1 MTLHPLSA
9 PPRLEGQVALVTGA
23 AGGIGRATAL
33 TLAEAGAT
41 VIATDIVDTADYG
54 AAGSG
59 APNAGGPIHYRRY
72 DVTSAAE
79 TEALIADVS
88 ETHGGIDILILCAG
102 TISHRPLTEASDD
115 EWQAM
120 LAVNLFGVVNPVRAV
135 FPKMQARG
143 YGKIVAL
150 GSIAAK
156 IGGVASGPAYVA
168 AKSAVHGLMK
178 WVAKAGASSGVY
190 ASVVAPGPVE
200 TPMWQTVTQRAA
212 PSANGNVPLGRYGQ
226 PEDIAQAILFLSSPQ
241 SNWITGTVLDVNG
254 GMLMD

>member
-1 MTLHPLSA
+1 MTLRPLSA
-9 PPRLEGQVALVTGA
+9 PPRLDGQIALVTGA
-23 AGGIGRATAL
+23 AGGIGKATSLA
-33 TLAEAGAT
+33 LAEAGAT
-41 VIATDIVDTADYG
+41 VIATDVADTMDLER
-54 AAGSG
+54 
-59 APNAGGPIHYRRY
+59 NDITYRRY
-72 DVTSAAE
+72 DVTSLEETAALV
-79 TEALIADVS
+79 ASVK
-88 ETHGGIDILILCAG
+88 ETHGRIDILVLCAG
-102 TISHRPLTEASDD
+102 TISHRPLGESSDD
-115 EWQAM
+115 EWRSI
-120 LAVNLFGVVNPVRAV
+120 LDVNLMGVVHPVREV
-135 FPKMQARG
+135 FPLMAEQE

-178 WVAKAGASSGVY
+178 WVAKAGAGKGVY

-212 PSANGNVPLGRYGQ
+212 PSPNGSVPLGRFGQ
-226 PEDIAQAILFLSSPQ
+226 PEDIAQAILFLVSPQ